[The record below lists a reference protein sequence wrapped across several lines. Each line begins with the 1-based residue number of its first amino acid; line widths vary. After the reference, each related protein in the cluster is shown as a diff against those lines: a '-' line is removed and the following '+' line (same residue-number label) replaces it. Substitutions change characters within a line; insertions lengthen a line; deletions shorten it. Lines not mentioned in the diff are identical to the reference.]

1 MGTKPPPHLTVVWVT
16 VEQVQRPR
24 TVWTY
29 LLSEDAPVSPI
40 YGTTNNRGIRS
51 DKLCYSY
58 LELFDWLCLSGF
70 NPPPPDYFAPTPEEL
85 DVGFEWMVR
94 PVPRPR

>member
-16 VEQVQRPR
+16 VEQVQHPR

-29 LLSEDAPVSPI
+29 LLSEDTPVSPI
-40 YGTTNNRGIRS
+40 YGTTNNRGIWS

-58 LELFDWLCLSGF
+58 LELFDWLCLYGF
-70 NPPPPDYFAPTPEEL
+70 TPHPRTTSCPPQRSLT
-85 DVGFEWMVR
+85 
-94 PVPRPR
+94 